1 MNPESMLSERIRLE
15 RREFFQNMK
24 AQGINDETFLS
35 WFWNHKYN
43 NCKSAVLITAAAMY
57 EGWKGCSEFA

>member
-15 RREFFQNMK
+15 RREFYENMK
-24 AQGINDETFLS
+24 AQGIYDEAFLS
-35 WFWNHKYN
+35 WFWIRKYDT
-43 NCKSAVLITAAAMY
+43 CKSAVLLTAAMMY